1 MIEEHTRRE
10 MSDSSTSATDYSP
23 GMAAVAGEKG
33 EKKGKNRVG
42 SELAAAAAEEVD
54 GLAVAKNWRV
64 PQDLI
69 DFILAWDVSD
79 YVFATPDDMPISDE
93 YKAQY
98 RAERKQAVAV
108 MQRSRRTRRKMQEW
122 DRAELEKNGCVEV
135 ETTAEMLA
143 KHQLEEYIHG
153 QTA

>member
-1 MIEEHTRRE
+1 

-54 GLAVAKNWRV
+54 GLAVAKKKWRV

-79 YVFATPDDMPISDE
+79 YVFATPDDMPIPDE

-122 DRAELEKNGCVEV
+122 VRAELEKNGCVEV
-135 ETTAEMLA
+135 ETTAEMLE
-143 KHQLEEYIHG
+143 KHHQLEEYIDG
-153 QTA
+153 QIA